1 MAQIADGL
9 SLLVDA
15 EGTLKRSTGTPSN
28 KTIATQVA
36 SYGDD
41 GKKMLLASIVAID
54 TEMKVIKDAK
64 RALSLQPRGPLSV
77 PRTDIQDELFE
88 GLQKKERSLRDLR
101 KIYEDVLFGRGH
113 GNEALGDMLRV
124 NKSNLADLIGTNMEN
139 KFSDANM
146 QAAKEKHKLKNEMEL
161 GKLVHLQEMQEAD
174 LKSSAIAA
182 TSAGELGETFGAILN
197 APAFAMLKEW
207 GVTTINDMMYLEQ
220 KDLEDLEG
228 KTPTY
233 SSNVLCQKQLKRT
246 FVRVAGVLQKVP
258 VLKFRAEM
266 IKVTKMNAQHV
277 TPWTISNV
285 TRRLDQLQPAEGP
298 QPAGE
303 PQEQAPPPSPVDGT
317 DGVDTAIGETETE
330 TETESE
336 PGTEPDAEPTISCA
350 VSNVSS
356 PSHDVDDVADAEAI
370 AAAAAKAKQEEQRD
384 EADADVDVYTDA
396 DADADVDAT
405 TTATD
410 VDADDTTTEDEA
422 IADDDD
428 DTTEGH
434 DVDTNADNNDAP
446 TNMVEA
452 TTALGDAT
460 AVANVDDDAA
470 NGDVAADGGEEEDE
484 EEDEDEQEAE
494 EEDESSSP
502 EDLVDFQDVS
512 SYEVSEEE
520 GTEPQPTEHFVYD
533 TPTRRQKSSSCAAA
547 WAQQQV
553 ADNVEP
559 TPNRRQKLRQITSH
573 KLNTLVHRGH
583 IADTFPGY
591 KSKSMLKNTVGD
603 KQ

>member
-1 MAQIADGL
+1 MVSQTELKAD
-9 SLLVDA
+9 
-15 EGTLKRSTGTPSN
+15 
-28 KTIATQVA
+28 ATA
-36 SYGDD
+36 
-41 GKKMLLASIVAID
+41 
-54 TEMKVIKDAK
+54 
-64 RALSLQPRGPLSV
+64 
-77 PRTDIQDELFE
+77 
-88 GLQKKERSLRDLR
+88 
-101 KIYEDVLFGRGH
+101 
-113 GNEALGDMLRV
+113 
-124 NKSNLADLIGTNMEN
+124 
-139 KFSDANM
+139 
-146 QAAKEKHKLKNEMEL
+146 
-161 GKLVHLQEMQEAD
+161 
-174 LKSSAIAA
+174 AA
-182 TSAGELGETFGAILN
+182 TAGELGETFGAILN
-197 APAFAMLKEW
+197 AQAFAMLAEL
-207 GVTTINDMMYLEQ
+207 GVTTIKDMMYLEQ

-233 SSNVLCQKQLKRT
+233 SSNVLCQKQLKCT
-246 FVRVAGVLQKVP
+246 FVRVAGVLKQVP
-258 VLKFRAEM
+258 TVKFRAEM
-266 IKVTKMNAQHV
+266 IKVNKMNAQHV

-285 TRRLDQLQPAEGP
+285 TRRLDQPQPAEEP

-370 AAAAAKAKQEEQRD
+370 AAAAAKAKQEEQKD
-384 EADADVDVYTDA
+384 EADADVDVDTDA
-396 DADADVDAT
+396 DADVDADVDAT

-428 DTTEGH
+428 DDTTEGH

-446 TNMVEA
+446 TNMVDA

-484 EEDEDEQEAE
+484 EDDEQEAE

-533 TPTRRQKSSSCAAA
+533 TPTRRQKSKKMVKKSSSCAAA

-553 ADNVEP
+553 EDNVEP